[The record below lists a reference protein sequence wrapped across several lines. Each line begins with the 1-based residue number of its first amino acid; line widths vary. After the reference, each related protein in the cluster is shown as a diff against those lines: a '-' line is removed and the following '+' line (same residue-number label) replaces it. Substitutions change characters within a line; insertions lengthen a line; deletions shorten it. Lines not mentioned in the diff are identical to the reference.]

1 MIHGDLISFNTKEEI
16 IHVHSKDTA
25 QTSNMSTNQSSDED
39 KIKQIIERRL
49 VRAPLAVKEFLPPIL
64 SDPKFSL
71 ATVREKAYLL
81 VAFLSEKD
89 RKRTQDLIAQGYHP
103 FPGLIAPS
111 SNVKANW
118 RLENSKKILIK
129 DCSLKNIHAVSLGKD
144 VMVIVVNHTQSIKT
158 EQLSEYKYKIPLAY
172 LVSYGDEI
180 NRATWD
186 DYLENF
192 IVSSMRVWRSNN
204 AG

>member
-1 MIHGDLISFNTKEEI
+1 MGISLDIFDKAEISHLISKGT
-16 IHVHSKDTA
+16 S
-25 QTSNMSTNQSSDED
+25 QTNEMFTSQLSDED
-39 KIKQIIERRL
+39 KIKQIVEKRL
-49 VRAPLAVKEFLPPIL
+49 VRVPTAMRKFLPPIL

-89 RKRTQDLIAQGYHP
+89 RKRIQDLTAQGYPP

-129 DCSLKNIHAVSLGKD
+129 DCSLKNIYAVSLGKD
-144 VMVIVVNHTQSIKT
+144 VMVIFVNHTQSIKT

>member
-1 MIHGDLISFNTKEEI
+1 M
-16 IHVHSKDTA
+16 
-25 QTSNMSTNQSSDED
+25 
-39 KIKQIIERRL
+39 
-49 VRAPLAVKEFLPPIL
+49 
-64 SDPKFSL
+64 
-71 ATVREKAYLL
+71 REKAYLL

-89 RKRTQDLIAQGYHP
+89 RKRIQDLTAQGYPP

-129 DCSLKNIHAVSLGKD
+129 DCSLKNIYAVSLGKD
-144 VMVIVVNHTQSIKT
+144 VMVIFVNHTQSIKT

>member
-16 IHVHSKDTA
+16 SHVHSKDTA
-25 QTSNMSTNQSSDED
+25 QTSNMSTNHSSDED
-39 KIKQIIERRL
+39 KIKQIVERRL

-64 SDPKFSL
+64 SDPKFWL

-89 RKRTQDLIAQGYHP
+89 RKRIQDLTAQGYHP
-103 FPGLIAPS
+103 FPGLIASTPEI
-111 SNVKANW
+111 KAA
-118 RLENSKKILIK
+118 LGFENARNILIEDNK
-129 DCSLKNIHAVSLGKD
+129 IGDIYTLSLGKD
-144 VMVIVVNHTQSIKT
+144 VTAILVNHTQSVKT
-158 EQLSEYKYKIPLAY
+158 KEFGKYEYKIPLAY
-172 LVSYGDEI
+172 LVAYGDEI

-186 DYLENF
+186 YYLENL
-192 IVSSMRVWRSNN
+192 IAYSIIVWRSGH